1 MNKEDI
7 FKILSERLKLS
18 VIKQDEPMSKHTTF
32 KIGGKADIF
41 IIVNDLE
48 ELKYIMDIIHK
59 NNIPFVT
66 LGNGSNVLVKDDGIR
81 GIVLKINLQKVNM
94 EYMEDYALVTVE
106 AGVKNGELASK
117 LQKGGLGGFEFA
129 SGIPGTIGGA
139 IKMNAGVNDKEFKDI
154 VVNVTY
160 MDYNGNIK
168 KIDKSECEFSY
179 RHSLFFEN
187 KYVILST
194 TLKLYK
200 QDKDKIKEKMQEY
213 LSVRKQKQP
222 LSMPSAGSTFKRGKD
237 FITAKLIDECGLKGY
252 SIGDAQVSEL
262 HAGFIVNKGNATA
275 KDVIELTEYVKK
287 KVKEKF
293 NKDIEL
299 EVEIIG
305 D

>member
-129 SGIPGTIGGA
+129 SSIPGTIGGA
-139 IKMNAGVNDKEFKDI
+139 IFITVSACIITAFVFFLVRKLGRNFVYEFFDS
-154 VVNVTY
+154 
-160 MDYNGNIK
+160 K
-168 KIDKSECEFSY
+168 KIEKIENSKIFKNPKKIEWIMII
-179 RHSLFFEN
+179 LFLIPGTPKDLLVYIGGLLPLKPLRF
-187 KYVILST
+187 IL
-194 TLKLYK
+194 
-200 QDKDKIKEKMQEY
+200 I
-213 LSVRKQKQP
+213 
-222 LSMPSAGSTFKRGKD
+222 STFARFPSVISSTIAGENLALGNWQMSLIVYA
-237 FITAKLIDECGLKGY
+237 ITF
-252 SIGDAQVSEL
+252 V
-262 HAGFIVNKGNATA
+262 
-275 KDVIELTEYVKK
+275 
-287 KVKEKF
+287 
-293 NKDIEL
+293 
-299 EVEIIG
+299 IIG
-305 D
+305 IIMLIINKFDKTNITKEAIETIK